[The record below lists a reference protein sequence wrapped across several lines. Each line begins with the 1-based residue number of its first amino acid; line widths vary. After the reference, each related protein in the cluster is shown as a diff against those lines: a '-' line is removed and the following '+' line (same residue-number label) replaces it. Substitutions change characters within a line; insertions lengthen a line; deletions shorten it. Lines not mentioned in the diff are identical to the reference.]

1 MSSLSYFN
9 YSPFSGTLS
18 DQSHYSQAVRVGD
31 RIECSGQGGWDPE
44 TGAISKSA
52 AEEMEQAFAN
62 VDACL
67 RSAGGEGWSQ
77 VYRVNLY
84 VTELSEDLFTAWE
97 ASAKKWTGGRHRPIL
112 TAVAVAGLALP
123 GMRVE
128 IEVVAHAPQQ

>member
-1 MSSLSYFN
+1 MSERHSRSCTYLHNCVPVNNRESELTLILSLL
-9 YSPFSGTLS
+9 PQQT
-18 DQSHYSQAVRVGD
+18 
-31 RIECSGQGGWDPE
+31 GGWDPE